1 MNKMMKYYAFIWLT
15 MFFIRAVCY
24 SRKHN
29 SLHNT
34 IIVNNYELTK
44 STAIYAKSKPSTDDD
59 IGSEMVRLNKCL
71 TTLSR
76 RAADQAIFEN
86 RVTINNNVAKIGD
99 KVKRGDIVRLD
110 GTIQKWFDLA
120 RAKEKV
126 MTHSDMEKRNFIYLK
141 YWKPVGR

>member
-1 MNKMMKYYAFIWLT
+1 MTKSYALVCWLAV
-15 MFFIRAVCY
+15 FFLRAACY
-24 SRKHN
+24 TRIHN

-34 IIVNNYELTK
+34 IIVNNYEITK
-44 STAIYAKSKPSTDDD
+44 STALYIKSKPSFDDD
-59 IGSEMVRLNKCL
+59 IGSDLVRLNKCL
-71 TTLSR
+71 STLSR

-141 YWKPVGR
+141 YWKPVGT